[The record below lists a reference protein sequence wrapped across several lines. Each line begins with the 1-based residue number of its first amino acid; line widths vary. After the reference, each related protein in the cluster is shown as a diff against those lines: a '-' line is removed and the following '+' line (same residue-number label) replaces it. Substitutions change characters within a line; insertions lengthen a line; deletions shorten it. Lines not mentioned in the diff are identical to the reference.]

1 MQESPCQNFTFA
13 PQAVCTT
20 NTAVHPA
27 YAQKV
32 SDYSTKRS
40 QKGLQLLRRKVN
52 KHSSKSSQK
61 CLTPVQG
68 PKKGPSSGR
77 GPFRYFSIISSP
89 LYALRLFRRG
99 LRCLLRARLFS
110 RRLRLRLL
118 RRHLRRRGR
127 RGFLLH
133 LRLRVRLRLHR
144 QAHHLRHYRLR
155 ILRLRLRTG
164 P

>member
-68 PKKGPSSGR
+68 PKKGLSSGR
-77 GPFRYFSIISSP
+77 GPFRYFSIISTL

-118 RRHLRRRGR
+118 RRPRGR

-133 LRLRVRLRLHR
+133 LRLRVRLRLLR

>member
-68 PKKGPSSGR
+68 SKKGPSSGR
-77 GPFRYFSIISSP
+77 GPFRYFSIISTL

-99 LRCLLRARLFS
+99 LRCLLHARLFS

-118 RRHLRRRGR
+118 RRHLRRRSR
-127 RGFLLH
+127 RGVRRH
-133 LRLRVRLRLHR
+133 LRLHIRLRLHL
-144 QAHHLRHYRLR
+144 QTFLLRHYRLR